1 MTGSQVIA
9 PQESYPNEKI
19 AIWVLFDL
27 RDAGAVEELHHA
39 RAVWQGQ
46 SDIEALDEDHFAL
59 LVRPGWLS
67 EQAA

>member
-1 MTGSQVIA
+1 MIA
-9 PQESYPNEKI
+9 PHEEVYPTERI
-19 AIWVLFDL
+19 ETWVLFDL

-59 LVRPGWLS
+59 IVRLGWLS